1 MKKLLVLV
9 CLLLATRAM
18 AAPFTFTT
26 MDAVSLVIHGVRF
39 FFSESVPKEIIV
51 TSDGTGRTKEEA
63 VNNALVNAVQKGIG
77 VLIVTDDT
85 VANGRVT
92 KNLAAQYS
100 SGVVNSYDIKHCNSL
115 GIIKCEITAK
125 VSPWKFQRKLEA
137 DSAVVKVNGSN
148 LAAQHLTMQ
157 NTLTQR
163 IKLTQYYFSQL
174 HQSGLEVKVKS
185 IQMASTLGNT
195 ATLLIDYEL
204 RMNPE
209 FKKSF
214 IAFLEKLEKD
224 TNGRTEENNRVYIQW
239 GPTGLYENRVFINAY
254 DQNFRA
260 LMLNALS
267 APISV
272 GIKEFGNCERFDAP
286 GGNVMTV
293 DWYGFRK
300 QQQITVPAKQLQNIN
315 NLTLSV
321 GCV

>member
-18 AAPFTFTT
+18 AGPFTFTT
-26 MDAVSLVIHGVRF
+26 MDYVSLIFNGVRF

-100 SGVVNSYDIKHCNSL
+100 SGIVNSYEVKTCNTL
-115 GIIKCEITAK
+115 GIIRCEVTAK

-137 DSAVVKVNGSN
+137 DSAVVKVNGAD

-157 NTLTQR
+157 HSLIQR
-163 IKLTQYYFSQL
+163 VKLTQYYFSQL

-185 IQMASTLGNT
+185 IKMAPSLSDT
-195 ATLLIDYEL
+195 ATLHLDYEV

-209 FKKSF
+209 FKKNF
-214 IAFLEKLEKD
+214 ITFLEKLEKD
-224 TNGRTEENNRVYIQW
+224 TNGRAEENHRVYIQW

-254 DQNFRA
+254 DPNFRA

-272 GIKEFGNCERFDAP
+272 GIKEFGSCERFDAP

-300 QQQITVPAKQLQNIN
+300 QQQITVPVKQLQNIN
-315 NLTLSV
+315 NVTLSV

>member
-9 CLLLATRAM
+9 SLLLATKAM
-18 AAPFTFTT
+18 AGPPIQYL
-26 MDAVSLVIHGVRF
+26 SLAINGVRF
-39 FFSESVPKEIIV
+39 FFSETVPKEIIV
-51 TSDGTGRTKEEA
+51 TSDGTGNTREEA
-63 VNNALVNAVQKGIG
+63 IQNALVSAVQKGIG

-100 SGVVNSYDIKHCNSL
+100 SGVVNSYEVKHCNSL
-115 GIIKCEITAK
+115 GLIKCEITAK
-125 VSPWKFQRKLEA
+125 VSPWKFQRRLEA
-137 DSAVVKVNGSN
+137 DTAVVKVNGGD

-157 NTLTQR
+157 YTLIQR
-163 IKLTQYYFSQL
+163 VKITNYYFSQL
-174 HQSGLEVKVKS
+174 HQSGLDVKVKG
-185 IQMASTLGNT
+185 IQMMPTLGSN
-195 ATLLIDYEL
+195 ATLLVDYEV

-214 IAFLEKLEKD
+214 ITFLQKLEKD
-224 TNGRTEENNRVYIQW
+224 TNGRAEENHRVYIQW

-254 DQNFRA
+254 DPNFRA
-260 LMLNALS
+260 LMYNYLA
-267 APISV
+267 APISI
-272 GIKEFGNCERFDAP
+272 GIKEFGQCERFEAP

-300 QQQITVPAKQLQNIN
+300 QQQITVPAKQLENIN
-315 NLTLSV
+315 NLSLSV